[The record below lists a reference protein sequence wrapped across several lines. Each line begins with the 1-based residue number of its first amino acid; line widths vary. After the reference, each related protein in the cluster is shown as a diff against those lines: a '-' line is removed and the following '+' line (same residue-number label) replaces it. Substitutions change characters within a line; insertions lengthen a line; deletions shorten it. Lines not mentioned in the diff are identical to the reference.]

1 VGLFDKI
8 KNAIWGTSDNAQV
21 RYQQPRYQQPQKSNY
36 IPSYHIEDW
45 QPKLKYPEYDKL
57 FSLQK
62 YLESIDLP
70 KNIISQIIESKNV
83 FGEAKRIIT
92 HVTEQVPLSE
102 MCYHETVRIEKWIK
116 LMALWESPPEY
127 IFENTFKYIL
137 LRLSCLCHWDM
148 LQQKALNECGLNDIL
163 DACKQN
169 DYKKVVSYFD
179 DDILSCFALSHLR
192 SKKSLVEAVGT
203 GFDFLEMNTTH
214 NGSAH
219 GSFYNL
225 FGKQQI
231 KGLIGKIIESAYLH
245 NKFSTKKL
253 FLKENSFVTVN
264 TDNLRYDVSKMKS
277 IRGFYL
283 PNVSDKDN
291 ITKDVLQIND
301 YLLQAMTL
309 VKIFPNL
316 QISANDIEF
325 KFDKVLPDEP
335 TEFCTFIYTP
345 NTPTGKVSKYPLKLG
360 FYCRRTNNIQGEIE
374 YLQNGEIGKAR
385 IIIWHK
391 GTLYLV
397 HILDK
402 KGIKAITK
410 IETTN
415 KNGERITIYNANKK
429 EGE

>member
-1 VGLFDKI
+1 MGLFYKI
-8 KNAIWGTSDNAQV
+8 KNAIWGSSNNNQV
-21 RYQQPRYQQPQKSNY
+21 GYQRPQRSNY
-36 IPSYHIEDW
+36 IPTYHIEDW

-116 LMALWESPPEY
+116 LMALWESPSEY

-137 LRLSCLCHWDM
+137 LRLSWMCHWDM
-148 LQQKALNECGLNDIL
+148 LQQKALNDCGLNDIL

-179 DDILSCFALSHLR
+179 NDILSCFALSHLK
-192 SKKSLVEAVGT
+192 SKKSLVEAVSI
-203 GFDFLEMNTTH
+203 GFGFLEMNTTH

-231 KGLIGKIIESAYLH
+231 KGLIGKIIESAYIY

-253 FLKENSFVTVN
+253 FFKEENYVSVN
-264 TDNLRYDVSKMKS
+264 TDSLKYDVSKMKS

-291 ITKDVLQIND
+291 ITKDILQLND
-301 YLLQAMTL
+301 YLLQATTL
-309 VKIFPNL
+309 VRMFPNI
-316 QISANDIEF
+316 QIDANDIEF
-325 KFDKVLPDEP
+325 RFDKVLPDES

-345 NTPTGKVSKYPLKLG
+345 NTPTGKTSKYPLKLG
-360 FYCRRTNNIQGEIE
+360 FYCKRTSNIQGEIE
-374 YLQNGEIGKAR
+374 YLQNGEIGKSR

-391 GTLYLV
+391 GILYLV

-415 KNGERITIYNANKK
+415 KNGERITIYNVNKK
-429 EGE
+429 KGE